1 MSAGIPNRSSRYADE
16 GTAAHQL
23 AERCLSAD
31 LYPHYAVW
39 SDGRQERAPPPPAAS
54 AARHIGSVETVRGT
68 DWLVTEE
75 MAEAVQVFLDAVR
88 GAMVEGDTL
97 LVEQRFNLSA
107 IHPGMFGTNDACV
120 LSPSRKTLF
129 VFDYKHG
136 KGHAVEAEGNPQL
149 RYYGL
154 GALLN
159 TAKAGTVERLVLTI
173 VQPRAQHRLGPIRS
187 ETIGMFDLMEWTAE
201 LKKAAVA
208 TEDPAAPLAAG
219 NHCGFCPA
227 AGACPKLR
235 DRAMDAAMA
244 EFAGASITVPADPG
258 MLTTEQIAR
267 LLTHADLIDDWLAAV
282 RGHALH
288 LAESGTV
295 VPGFKL
301 VPKRATR
308 KWRDFQDAGAIETAL
323 RKAGLGDSDIFK
335 PLDLKSPAQIEKL
348 LPKDRREALA
358 DLVVKESSGVNL
370 VPDTDHRPA
379 QTPSAVADFAHLF
392 TT

>member
-23 AERCLSAD
+23 AERCLQLGISTGLGAAAD
-31 LYPHYAVW
+31 FVGTY
-39 SDGRQERAPPPPAAS
+39 
-54 AARHIGSVETVRGT
+54 ETVRGVEW
-68 DWLVTEE
+68 DVTEE

-88 GAMVEGDTL
+88 GAMAEGDTL

-219 NHCGFCPA
+219 SHCGFCPA

-258 MLTTEQIAR
+258 VLSVEQIAR

-308 KWRDFQDAGAIETAL
+308 KWRDDVGGGDLLAILGVEPKDAFAEP
-323 RKAGLGDSDIFK
+323 KM
-335 PLDLKSPAQIEKL
+335 KSPAQIEKL
-348 LPKDRREALA
+348 LPKDQRGLLES
-358 DLVVKESSGVNL
+358 LVVKESSGVNL